1 MCVMDSLIKQIDKA
15 DATEFQKSVW
25 RALLAIPCGKVVTY
39 ADIAK
44 QIGRPKAV
52 RAVGTAVGANPF
64 APAVP
69 CHRVIRSDGKIG
81 KYSGAGGTEGKRRLL
96 RAEGVEV

>member
-1 MCVMDSLIKQIDKA
+1 MSSLKSQIQHA
-15 DATEFQKSVW
+15 DATDFQKSVW
-25 RALLAIPCGKVVTY
+25 LALLQIPRGTVVTY

-52 RAVGTAVGANPF
+52 RAVGTAARKNPF

-81 KYSGAGGTEGKRRLL
+81 KYSGAGGTEGKRKLL
-96 RAEGVEV
+96 SDEGVKI